1 MQPLITLFITPALR
15 RVPDSLLAAFGA
27 TLFNHLMRGQL
38 LVDKLTPLSGK
49 RLCLAITD
57 AGCELA
63 LRIEGPRLIPAAGA
77 RQNRACDVR
86 ISGTL
91 ADFLLLA
98 SGAEDPDTLFFNR
111 RLCIEGDTE
120 AGLYVK
126 NLLDALDYDWPAHLS
141 AVLGSRPA
149 ALALNALHR
158 TGMDQRL
165 KALQPQLRRWLL
177 EALTTQRPAS
187 GAAAAARTASPFPPR
202 PG

>member
-1 MQPLITLFITPALR
+1 MQPLTFFITPALR
-15 RVPDSLLAAFGA
+15 RVPDSLLTAFGA
-27 TLFNHLMRGQL
+27 TLFNHLMRGQTL
-38 LVDKLTPLSGK
+38 GDKLAPLSGK
-49 RLCLAITD
+49 RVRLVITD

-63 LRIEGPRLIPAAGA
+63 LRIEGPRLIPDVGA
-77 RQNRACDVR
+77 RQNHIGDVR

-126 NLLDALDYDWPAHLS
+126 NLLDALDYNWPAHLS
-141 AVLGSRPA
+141 AVLGPSPA
-149 ALALNALHR
+149 AFALSALHR

-165 KALQPQLRRWLL
+165 KALQPRLRRWLL
-177 EALTTQRPAS
+177 DAL
-187 GAAAAARTASPFPPR
+187 RT
-202 PG
+202 